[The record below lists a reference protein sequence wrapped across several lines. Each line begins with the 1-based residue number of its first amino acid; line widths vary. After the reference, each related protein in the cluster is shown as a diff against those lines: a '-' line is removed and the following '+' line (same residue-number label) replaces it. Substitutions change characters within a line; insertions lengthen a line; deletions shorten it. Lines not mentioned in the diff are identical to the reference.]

1 MTADEPKGDRWLD
14 SGISATRKVLW
25 MWALRLLERRPY
37 ADKTGGPPR
46 QHGHTVRTVV
56 RADTD

>member
-1 MTADEPKGDRWLD
+1 MR
-14 SGISATRKVLW
+14 
-25 MWALRLLERRPY
+25 ALRLLEMEPY

-56 RADTD
+56 RTDTD